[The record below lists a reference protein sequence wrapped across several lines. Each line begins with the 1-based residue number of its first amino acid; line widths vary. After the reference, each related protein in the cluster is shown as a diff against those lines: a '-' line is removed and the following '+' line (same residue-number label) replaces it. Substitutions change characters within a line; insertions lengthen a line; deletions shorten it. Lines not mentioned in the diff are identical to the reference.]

1 MLKHLSVL
9 LCSTTAAFFVFSAC
23 SSSSD
28 GPSTAGDGGVNTANG
43 DGDAVGSGDGDS
55 DDGGSQG
62 AAGSGNGG
70 ASSDDAGVGNGDGGT
85 DPGVD
90 GPVAAIPLSD
100 EDFDTSMLDD
110 EEALQKLVGE
120 YDVAIY
126 FAPEDKLSNIGR
138 GTIDVAY
145 DGDIVHLTLKGA
157 DGHTVAE
164 VQNSRQMP
172 VNYGQAAFTQVLG
185 KILVDD
191 RDSDPQS
198 QRIDVTL
205 APDGSIYGYV
215 GGAGEFYQFRNNVI
229 HYGPTPPPHLLTQE
243 GTWVGPQLALTCE
256 RPPVTVEIAADAS
269 VTISGTANLDCEP
282 GEVQNQWDGRD
293 DYVGPRP
300 GTPGAVEIVIDSA
313 GYEKA
318 IKLTV
323 DEDPEVVGVRGAKAV
338 LEGFRGNLES
348 ESLELQ

>member
-1 MLKHLSVL
+1 MLKHLSIL
-9 LCSTTAAFFVFSAC
+9 LCTTTTAFFLFSAC
-23 SSSSD
+23 SSDSD
-28 GPSTAGDGGVNTANG
+28 GPAAVGDSGVNTGNA
-43 DGDAVGSGDGDS
+43 SGDGDG

-62 AAGSGNGG
+62 AAGNGSNTDDDAGSGNGPG
-70 ASSDDAGVGNGDGGT
+70 ASDDAGGGNPGT
-85 DPGVD
+85 G

-100 EDFDTSMLDD
+100 ADFDTSMLDD

-126 FAPEDKLSNIGR
+126 FAPEDKLSDIGR

-145 DGDIVHLTLKGA
+145 DGDIVHLTLKAA
-157 DGHTVAE
+157 DGRTVAE

-229 HYGPTPPPHLLTQE
+229 HFGPTPPPHLLAQE

-256 RPPVTVEIAADAS
+256 RPPITVDIAADAS

-282 GEVQNQWDGRD
+282 GEVQNQWDGQD

-300 GTPGAVEIVIDSA
+300 GSPGVVDIVIDSA
-313 GYEKA
+313 GYAKA
-318 IKLTV
+318 IRLTV
-323 DEDPEVVGVRGAKAV
+323 DEDPEVVGVLGAKAV

-348 ESLELQ
+348 ESLEKQ